1 MSESIEL
8 TEARLREVADLEA
21 IGARVAEVTRASLQD
36 PLERVR
42 FLARYTSWNAFFGAG
57 VAALAGKVARSRG
70 VFLDPAE
77 PVRAVAD
84 RSVLVGSYFF
94 DAARDEFDDGG
105 TAHRDTHRCLA
116 QALIRGVLD
125 WEQAHGAPAARAQL
139 ADLDFVNRWLADPL
153 WLVGL
158 NHQVAVGYG
167 GGAAEDVVGLFRPMG
182 YHLGSERP
190 SRRPSPRSSRTSA
203 RPRWRS
209 PASGTRRTSGS
220 APTRGTARASRPST
234 SSGRS
239 AGSAWPSASSTPRS
253 DRPWSTRCCAAS
265 PTSSTTTTSSFAAC
279 ARTEREGQGRGR
291 GP

>member
-57 VAALAGKVARSRG
+57 VATLAGKVARSRG

-182 YHLGSERP
+182 YHLGSELLADEEFSVIDATLQAAAPALVAHLRSTKVEIAGQRHTPYQWVRTHSGHGASVEAEHFEWAIRGVRVALGFVDPALRP
-190 SRRPSPRSSRTSA
+190 ALVDQVLRGFADFVDDHDEFFRSV
-203 RPRWRS
+203 
-209 PASGTRRTSGS
+209 
-220 APTRGTARASRPST
+220 RA
-234 SSGRS
+234 
-239 AGSAWPSASSTPRS
+239 
-253 DRPWSTRCCAAS
+253 D
-265 PTSSTTTTSSFAAC
+265 
-279 ARTEREGQGRGR
+279 
-291 GP
+291 